1 MMHKVISQYSKPDP
15 DICLDFLLKLVEFAG
30 SQIRRGQ
37 ILVPKSWI
45 VDSDQK
51 MLRILRPKQKRHP
64 LNSSCH
70 LRSIY
75 CHLCFHSAPPSLRRV
90 YNWQNRTPYVAWKYH
105 SWLNFQNHLIQLYVP
120 WCPLSFG
127 DDNEETCLVL
137 LCACPALRR
146 NQRGGGLISPC
157 HNDNDMICKN
167 GNRNDSYIRV
177 CKIRG
182 KDSEQ

>member
-70 LRSIY
+70 LRSIC
-75 CHLCFHSAPPSLRRV
+75 CHLYFHSAPPSLRRV

-105 SWLNFQNHLIQLYVP
+105 SWLNLQNHLIQLGYNFMCLGVLCHLVMTMKRP
-120 WCPLSFG
+120 AWCF
-127 DDNEETCLVL
+127 CVHAL
-137 LCACPALRR
+137 LCV
-146 NQRGGGLISPC
+146 GTKGEVGW
-157 HNDNDMICKN
+157 
-167 GNRNDSYIRV
+167 
-177 CKIRG
+177 
-182 KDSEQ
+182 